1 MKYYIIAGE
10 ASGDLHGANLMRE
23 IKKNDHKAEFRIWGG
38 DLMKAQGADLV
49 KHYQE
54 LAFMGVQAVLMN
66 LGKIKQN
73 FKTCKEDLLH
83 YRPDVLILIDYPGFN
98 LRVARIAHENGLK
111 VYYYI
116 SPKLWAS
123 RPKRAEAI
131 KAYVDKMFC
140 IFPFEIDFYNKLGYE
155 VTYIGNPLVDE
166 IEKNCEKEVDR
177 KEFIAKNKLSGKP
190 IIALLPGSRKQE
202 HRYILPTMLSLV
214 EHYPDFE
221 FVVAGAP
228 SFKAEYYHHYLEN
241 KALNIVFDQTYD
253 LLRLAH
259 TAVVASGTATLET
272 GLLRVP
278 QVVCYKFEGGAIVY
292 NLVKA
297 LFLKVKYVSLVNLIL
312 GREAVRELI
321 QQYFTPAS
329 LKQEVDLLLYNERYR
344 NKMLDCYEELHRLVG
359 KSGASSRAAELIV
372 GSLRE
377 K

>member
-10 ASGDLHGANLMRE
+10 ASGDLHGANLMSAL
-23 IKKNDHKAEFRIWGG
+23 KNNDPKAEFRIWGG
-38 DLMKAQGADLV
+38 DLMKAQGGTLV
-49 KHYQE
+49 KHYRE
-54 LAFMGVQAVLMN
+54 MAFMGIWAVLMN
-66 LGKIKQN
+66 LRSIKQN
-73 FKTCKEDLLH
+73 MKTCNEDLLQ
-83 YRPDVLILIDYPGFN
+83 YKPDVLILIDYPGFN
-98 LRVARIAHENGLK
+98 LRIARFAHENGLK

-123 RPKRAEAI
+123 RPKRAVSI
-131 KAYVDKMFC
+131 KANVDKMYC
-140 IFPFEIDFYNKLGYE
+140 IFPFEVDFYKNIGYE

-166 IEKNCEKEVDR
+166 IEKKCSNVLDR
-177 KEFIAKNKLSGKP
+177 SEFVSKNKLSGKP

-202 HRYILPTMLSLV
+202 HSYILPTMLSLV
-214 EHYPDFE
+214 DHYPDFE
-221 FVVAGAP
+221 FVIAGAP
-228 SFKAEYYHHYLEN
+228 SFKEEYYQKYLQG
-241 KALNIVFDQTYD
+241 KPLKLVFDQTYD

-321 QQYFTPAS
+321 QQYFTPET
-329 LKQEVDLLLYNERYR
+329 LKQEVDLILFNERYR
-344 NKMLDCYEELHRLVG
+344 NRMLESYEELHKIVG
-359 KSGASSRAAELIV
+359 KSGASGRAAQSIV
-372 GSLRE
+372 NSL

>member
-1 MKYYIIAGE
+1 MRYYIIAGE

-23 IKKNDHKAEFRIWGG
+23 IKEKDPQAAFRAWGG
-38 DLMKAQGADLV
+38 DLMKAQGATLV

-54 LAFMGVQAVLMN
+54 LAFMGIQAVLMN

-73 FKTCKEDLLH
+73 FKICKEDILQ

-123 RPKRAEAI
+123 RPKRAAAI
-131 KAYVDKMFC
+131 KAYVDKMYC
-140 IFPFEIDFYNKLGYE
+140 IFPFEIDFYKQLDYE

-166 IEKNCEKEVDR
+166 IEKKCEKRVDR
-177 KEFIAKNKLSGKP
+177 QEFVEKNKLSGKP
-190 IIALLPGSRKQE
+190 IIALLPGSRRQE

-228 SFKAEYYHHYLEN
+228 SFNAEYYQKYLGN
-241 KALNIVFDQTYD
+241 KELKIVFDQTYD
-253 LLRLAH
+253 LLRVAH

-297 LFLKVKYVSLVNLIL
+297 FFLKVKYVSLVNLIL

-321 QQYFTPAS
+321 QQYYTPES

-344 NKMLDCYEELHRLVG
+344 NKMLESYEELHRLVG
-359 KSGASSRAAELIV
+359 KSGASSRAAESIV
-372 GSLRE
+372 NSL
-377 K
+377 KNK